1 MKGRTSSIA
10 VVPKEAPRILERVL
24 DQEFWVAR
32 VKRYLHYTLGTE
44 AHYKHTKFVE
54 PDFAGSKMP
63 AFSCHAFTHVPQCE
77 MSALAARTCW
87 LSGFEALS
95 FDKLIPAG
103 TTTPHPRTSATTT
116 TTIVAAATTTTAA
129 ITYCDLS
136 SCKQSSRT
144 LTVNPAVI
152 RHCSH
157 LEPMAKNSFRLS
169 QVSEPQKPTVGSCVL
184 YA

>member
-1 MKGRTSSIA
+1 MKDRTSSIA
-10 VVPKEAPRILERVL
+10 VVPKETPRILERVL
-24 DQEFWVAR
+24 DQKFCAAR
-32 VKRYLHYTLGTE
+32 LEPYLHYTHGTE
-44 AHYKHTKFVE
+44 AHYKHIKFV

-63 AFSCHAFTHVPQCE
+63 SFSCHAFTHVPQCE

-87 LSGFEALS
+87 LTGFQALS
-95 FDKLIPAG
+95 FEKLIAAG
-103 TTTPHPRTSATTT
+103 TTTPQPRTSATTT

-129 ITYCDLS
+129 FTYCDLS
-136 SCKQSSRT
+136 SCKLSSRT

-169 QVSEPQKPTVGSCVL
+169 QVSEPQKPTMGSCVL